1 MIREEQSVRGW
12 GWAKRGVGL
21 CGALAMF
28 LMGACGVAPSSDG
41 GPGLGDAAGTDGSV
55 DAGSSADA
63 RVTADASAST
73 ADASASAVDAGA
85 SAVDAGASAVDAS
98 ASADARV
105 TVDAGGGMD
114 GAVAVADGGGS
125 SGGGSLSGY
134 WVWARRVQGSAV
146 QMGPIDMGQMK
157 LAFGDGNAR
166 CHYVWNEITRSDFH
180 TECTFRVEG
189 DMVTFTA
196 RADPDGTA
204 AGWSCAHP
212 DWTSWND
219 RPAVQYG
226 RYRIVGD
233 ELWIG
238 VNTYWG
244 FGGGVIG
251 VPQNTSAKRFPF
263 WESLGQARTSE
274 SWIVFRRVSR
284 ADWYGRYAISTNCQG
299 TPAQCAMLPG
309 CGAGDRR
316 YVD

>member
-1 MIREEQSVRGW
+1 MNRVHKRVRVRGW
-12 GWAKRGVGL
+12 TRGAGL
-21 CGALAMF
+21 GVWGMF
-28 LMGACGVAPSSDG
+28 LLGACGTGPSGDGGSPGDAVSSDAFGRG
-41 GPGLGDAAGTDGSV
+41 GGADGQSAVDGGTGGGQSAI
-55 DAGSSADA
+55 DAGGGSSGGGG
-63 RVTADASAST
+63 
-73 ADASASAVDAGA
+73 AVDAGLGTDA
-85 SAVDAGASAVDAS
+85 RSAVDGGAGG
-98 ASADARV
+98 SADA
-105 TVDAGGGMD
+105 
-114 GAVAVADGGGS
+114 AVVVPDGGGS
-125 SGGGSLSGY
+125 SGGGGSLSGY

-180 TECTFRVEG
+180 TECTFRVAG

-263 WESLGQARTSE
+263 WESLEQARTSE

-299 TPAQCAMLPG
+299 TPAQCALLPG